1 MPEHAP
7 TLQQHRAAAS
17 SARRR
22 RTDKLLRELRTTRPL
37 TPAQREELAR
47 AVASIPVVTQ

>member
-1 MPEHAP
+1 MPEP
-7 TLQQHRAAAS
+7 TPQQMQAAAS

-37 TPAQREELAR
+37 TLEQREELAR
-47 AVASIPVVTQ
+47 AVACIPVVAR